1 MMHAVDEFKADPL
14 SFMQN
19 NIVVQM
25 VGKNVN
31 TQDNIGAF
39 SFTNNREQGS
49 LWNGQRASGMG
60 SQLQSTT
67 CGVKLA
73 RT

>member
-25 VGKNVN
+25 VGKKC
-31 TQDNIGAF
+31 QY
-39 SFTNNREQGS
+39 
-49 LWNGQRASGMG
+49 
-60 SQLQSTT
+60 
-67 CGVKLA
+67 A
-73 RT
+73 R